1 MTLRLEPHAEGV
13 VLLVK
18 AHPGARKNALRGVHD
33 GHLRVAVTAPPE
45 KGKANQAILALL
57 AEKLALKRAQ
67 IELLAGDTAN
77 KKRILLRGVK
87 IEDVA
92 RTLGGEANDE

>member
-18 AHPGARKNALRGVHD
+18 AHPGAKQNALRGVHD

-45 KGKANQAILALL
+45 KGKANLAILELL
-57 AEKLALKRAQ
+57 AETLDLKRAQ
-67 IELLAGDTAN
+67 VELLGGETSN
-77 KKRILLRGVK
+77 KKRVLLRGVA
-87 IEDVA
+87 I
-92 RTLGGEANDE
+92 DEVLASLSNE

>member
-1 MTLRLEPHAEGV
+1 MTLRLELHEEGV

-18 AHPGARKNALRGVHD
+18 AHPSAKQNALRGVHD

-45 KGKANQAILALL
+45 KGKANQAILELL

-67 IELLAGDTAN
+67 LELLAGETSN
-77 KKRILLRGVK
+77 KKRVLLRGVA
-87 IEDVA
+87 IEDVMRLLA
-92 RTLGGEANDE
+92 TA

>member
-18 AHPGARKNALRGVHD
+18 AHPSAKQNALRGVHD

-45 KGKANQAILALL
+45 KGKANQAILELL
-57 AEKLALKRAQ
+57 AEKLDLKRGQ
-67 IELLAGDTAN
+67 VELLGGETSN
-77 KKRILLRGVK
+77 KKRVLVRGVAA
-87 IEDVA
+87 EDVV
-92 RTLGGEANDE
+92 RVLETHH